1 MGSNLETWKAL
12 ERIRKD
18 GRCRSIGVSNFAPKH
33 LNELLIKGND
43 RPVVNQIELSPFLQ
57 QESISSFCH
66 KENIHLTGYCPLAR
80 GRRLDDPKL
89 CLVAEQTKKTVAQVM
104 IRWALQRGQSVI
116 PKSVRPERIQENA
129 NVFEFNLNDEQMKQY
144 LSLFEKYFLKSFT
157 SRLTDY
163 SDPKIDVLSTEVLNP
178 KYTIVKSV
186 LLATDKKPA
195 VNIEWRVYTKNPDK
209 PLIRD
214 LIIEGLSLA
223 RTQKEE
229 FASVIETNNGDV
241 TKLFITLK
249 EFAAK

>member
-1 MGSNLETWKAL
+1 MKKNFFIIIFFIFGLTQNSFAYSSDPKQFIQEIVDEAKKILIATNTKEVKTTKLSEMAL
-12 ERIRKD
+12 RTVD
-18 GRCRSIGVSNFAPKH
+18 
-33 LNELLIKGND
+33 IKGVAYYSLGHY
-43 RPVVNQIELSPFLQ
+43 R
-57 QESISSFCH
+57 
-66 KENIHLTGYCPLAR
+66 KE
-80 GRRLDDPKL
+80 
-89 CLVAEQTKKTVAQVM
+89 
-104 IRWALQRGQSVI
+104 
-116 PKSVRPERIQENA
+116 
-129 NVFEFNLNDEQMKQY
+129 LNDKQLKEY
-144 LSLFEKYFLKSFT
+144 LTLFEKYFLKSFT

-163 SDPKIDVLSTEVLNP
+163 SEPKIDVLSTEILNS

-229 FASVIETNNGDV
+229 FSSVIESNDGDV

-249 EFAAK
+249 KFVAK

>member
-1 MGSNLETWKAL
+1 MKKNFFIIVFFIFAL
-12 ERIRKD
+12 TQN
-18 GRCRSIGVSNFAPKH
+18 SFAYSSDPQQFIQEVVDEAKKI
-33 LNELLIKGND
+33 LIATNTEEFKTTKLSEMALRTVDIKGVAYYSLGKY
-43 RPVVNQIELSPFLQ
+43 R
-57 QESISSFCH
+57 
-66 KENIHLTGYCPLAR
+66 KE
-80 GRRLDDPKL
+80 
-89 CLVAEQTKKTVAQVM
+89 
-104 IRWALQRGQSVI
+104 
-116 PKSVRPERIQENA
+116 
-129 NVFEFNLNDEQMKQY
+129 LNDEQLKEY
-144 LSLFEKYFLKSFT
+144 LTLFEKYFLKSFT

-163 SDPKIDVLSTEVLNP
+163 SEPKIEVVSTEVLNP
-178 KYTIVKSV
+178 KYTIVKSI
-186 LLATDKKPA
+186 LIATDKKPA

>member
-1 MGSNLETWKAL
+1 MKKNFFIIVFFIFAL
-12 ERIRKD
+12 TQN
-18 GRCRSIGVSNFAPKH
+18 SFAYSSDPKQFIQEVVDEAKKI
-33 LNELLIKGND
+33 LIATNTKEFKTTKLSEMALRTVDIKGVAYYSLGHY
-43 RPVVNQIELSPFLQ
+43 R
-57 QESISSFCH
+57 
-66 KENIHLTGYCPLAR
+66 KE
-80 GRRLDDPKL
+80 
-89 CLVAEQTKKTVAQVM
+89 
-104 IRWALQRGQSVI
+104 
-116 PKSVRPERIQENA
+116 
-129 NVFEFNLNDEQMKQY
+129 LNDKQLKEY
-144 LSLFEKYFLKSFT
+144 LALFEKYFLKSFT

-163 SDPKIDVLSTEVLNP
+163 SEPKIDVVSTEVLNP

-229 FASVIETNNGDV
+229 FSSVIESNDGDV
-241 TKLFITLK
+241 IKLFITLK